1 MVYTIG
7 ETAKQLGITASALRY
22 YDREGL
28 LPFVE
33 RSSGGIRM
41 FGEAD
46 FEWLKIIDCMKKTGM
61 SVKQIRQY
69 IEMALEGD
77 DTINQRLELFRNQ
90 RDELKKQM
98 NELQKAMKTVEYK
111 CWYYETA
118 KAAGTTDAL
127 ENMKESEIPE
137 RFREIR
143 RELKNLKA

>member
-77 DTINQRLELFRNQ
+77 DTIDQRLELFRNQ

-98 NELQKAMKTVEYK
+98 DELQKAMKTVEYK

-143 RELKNLKA
+143 RELKNPKA

>member
-1 MVYTIG
+1 
-7 ETAKQLGITASALRY
+7 
-22 YDREGL
+22 
-28 LPFVE
+28 
-33 RSSGGIRM
+33 
-41 FGEAD
+41 
-46 FEWLKIIDCMKKTGM
+46 M

-77 DTINQRLELFRNQ
+77 DTIDQRLELFRNQ

-143 RELKNLKA
+143 RELKNPKA